1 MIGSGVF
8 YRRPKLHVLILHMGG
23 ELASILR
30 RLDFTWHLNYNGV
43 RNPPA
48 AGLRRTSGRRRAS
61 SRQTF
66 WSTA

>member
-1 MIGSGVF
+1 MIVSGVF

-48 AGLRRTSGRRRAS
+48 GRP
-61 SRQTF
+61 
-66 WSTA
+66 